1 MSLRSR
7 NALVHIIFFGN
18 YFYGICAIGL
28 SIEAALQQGFPLDSV
43 FYYIALFAVTVLYY
57 TKAYVQ
63 ETLVPTSNQRL
74 LWYRKHG
81 QLVKLSQLALI
92 VIILAFGIYL
102 MMAYPQ
108 QILHMPL
115 LHWILIM
122 VFPLVA
128 GLYYGVENKILGKYN
143 LRNIGWLKPF
153 VIGFVWG
160 GLVSLYPVLYYDIV
174 HDLPYQFTSIGCLL
188 FLKNFMFVTVLGIMF
203 DIKDY
208 AMDHNK
214 ELKTFV
220 VKVGLRYTIFFILIP
235 LCILGLG
242 TFLTYGFTHNFSM
255 MKILLNMVP
264 FILLIQV
271 AFSMKRRRPILY
283 YLIIIDGLML
293 VKAVFGSIAMI
304 WF

>member
-1 MSLRSR
+1 MSLRSA
-7 NALVHIIFFGN
+7 NSLVQSIFFAN
-18 YFYGICAIGL
+18 YFYGICTIGL
-28 SIEAALQQGFPLDSV
+28 SIEAALQQRFPLNDV

-63 ETLVPTSNQRL
+63 ETSAATTNFRL
-74 LWYRKHG
+74 LWYRRHRSFVKIS
-81 QLVKLSQLALI
+81 QAFLILV
-92 VIILAFGIYL
+92 VLAFAAYL
-102 MMAYPQ
+102 FKNHGE
-108 QILHMPL
+108 QIVHMPL
-115 LHWILIM
+115 LHWILILI
-122 VFPLVA
+122 FPLVA
-128 GLYYGVENKILGKYN
+128 VLYYGVENKRLGKYN
-143 LRNIGWLKPF
+143 LRNVGWLKPF

-160 GLVSLYPVLYYDIV
+160 GLVTVYPVLYYDIV
-174 HDLPYQFTSIGCLL
+174 HDLSYQFTFIGCLL
-188 FLKNFMFVTVLGIMF
+188 FLKNFMFVTVLCIMF

-242 TFLTYGFTHNFSM
+242 TFLTYGFTHSFSN
-255 MKILLNMVP
+255 MKILMNMVP
-264 FILLIQV
+264 FILLITV

-293 VKAVFGSIAMI
+293 VKAICGSIAMVY
-304 WF
+304 F